1 MSAVKNNKKEEKNSG
16 SLFVRI
22 VLTILKILAVAVET
36 VVLAAIV
43 LYAVMFL
50 LTKGPSKSARD
61 LFVMSV
67 RETSA
72 IGFLADWFL
81 TEDEIAQIEAS
92 KNEEVY
98 YAPTDTSLITIS
110 AASEPDP
117 VSGPQADAWG
127 LTDDDGD
134 GIIIEEIHG
143 KGYSGYMMVV
153 LDPSRVIMGCVPES
167 LGRRGYTVAQM
178 AEYYDAVAA
187 INAGGFE
194 DPDGRGNGSR
204 PDSLIVFKG
213 TPYFAFNGMGS
224 GFVGI
229 DDNYIL
235 HAGLKTLEDV
245 TAANIQYGV
254 CFGPVLVS
262 NGQITPE
269 GSLSSG
275 LNPRTAIGQRSD
287 GAILMLAIDGRQVVS
302 LGATFKDIAE
312 IMIKYGAVNAC
323 NLDGGSSTLMW
334 YKGEYINNC
343 ASVIGIRPVPS
354 TFIVLKEGV
363 SP

>member
-1 MSAVKNNKKEEKNSG
+1 MSETKNTNQNKER
-16 SLFVRI
+16 SLFGRI
-22 VLTILKILAVAVET
+22 VIAILQILAVAAET
-36 VVLAAIV
+36 VLLAAVV

-72 IGFLADWFL
+72 IGFLADWFM
-81 TEDEIAQIEAS
+81 TEEEIAEIEAS
-92 KNEEVY
+92 KNAEVY
-98 YAPTDTSLITIS
+98 YAPTDTSLITINTAP
-110 AASEPDP
+110 AADP
-117 VSGPQADAWG
+117 VAGPQPDEWG
-127 LTDDDGD
+127 LVDEDGD
-134 GIIIEEIHG
+134 GIILEEIHG
-143 KGYSGYMMVV
+143 RGYSGFMMVI

-167 LGRRGYTVAQM
+167 LGHRGYTVAEM
-178 AEYYDAVAA
+178 AEHYDAVAA

-194 DPDGRGNGSR
+194 DPGGTGNGSR

-213 TPYFAFNGMGS
+213 IQYFAFNGMGS

-229 DDNYIL
+229 DDKYIL

-262 NGQITPE
+262 NGEITPE

-287 GAILMLAIDGRQVVS
+287 GAILMLVIDGRQVIS

-312 IMIKYGAVNAC
+312 IMVRYGAVNAC

-334 YKGEYINNC
+334 FNGEYINNC

-354 TFIVLKEGV
+354 TFIVLKEGM

>member
-1 MSAVKNNKKEEKNSG
+1 MSTDRDVTKQDNKQKNILIRILLAV
-16 SLFVRI
+16 
-22 VLTILKILAVAVET
+22 LKVLAVAVET
-36 VVLAAIV
+36 VLLVAAV

-98 YAPTDTSLITIS
+98 YAPTDTSLITINTVP
-110 AASEPDP
+110 EPDLLT
-117 VSGPQADAWG
+117 GPQADAWG
-127 LTDDDGD
+127 LVDDDGD
-134 GIIIEEIHG
+134 GVIIEEIHG
-143 KGYSGYMMVV
+143 KGYSGFMMVV

-167 LGRRGYTVAQM
+167 LGRRGYTVAEM
-178 AEYYDAVAA
+178 AEHYDAVAA

-229 DDNYIL
+229 DDQYIL
-235 HAGLKTLEDV
+235 HAGLKTLDEVMD
-245 TAANIQYGV
+245 ANIQYGV

-262 NGQITPE
+262 NGEITPE

-287 GAILMLAIDGRQVVS
+287 GAILMLVIDGRQVIS
-302 LGATFKDIAE
+302 LGATFRDIAE
-312 IMIKYGAVNAC
+312 IMVRYGAVNAC

-334 YKGEYINNC
+334 YNGKYINNC

-363 SP
+363 TP